1 METSSRFEG
10 GDWKFLDRNPVT
22 GITRYVLD
30 LGNGTSVMR
39 TEYPHTEELFRIN
52 GEKQISSLNTRWGDG
67 QIVASIPMNVLF
79 NPEMGLSEA
88 VSEGDDDFV
97 NKWLNDS
104 DHSKFRTRGGR
115 L

>member
-1 METSSRFEG
+1 METSAQFEG

-39 TEYPHTEELFRIN
+39 TEYPYTEELFKIN
-52 GEKQISSLNTRWGDG
+52 AEKQVDSLNRRWGEG
-67 QIVASIPMNVLF
+67 QVVASIPMNVLF

-88 VSEGDDDFV
+88 VSEGDEKFL
-97 NKWLNDS
+97 NRWLNDT